1 MSNDENPTSF
11 DALAHEHNLS
21 GRLRDLARIFF
32 KAGHAVGRRQAI
44 ALQSSAAAAA
54 IEPVGRR
61 PGEQPLRV
69 YNHAL
74 DRDTV
79 PGEFR

>member
-1 MSNDENPTSF
+1 MSEEEPTPTSF

-32 KAGHAVGRRQAI
+32 KAGQIIGKRQAE
-44 ALQSSAAAAA
+44 ALNPPTQ
-54 IEPVGRR
+54 ERR
-61 PGEQPLRV
+61 RGYHP
-69 YNHAL
+69 AL
-74 DRDTV
+74 DKDTA